1 MKQDP
6 ADGRTA
12 GGERTGGDAQ
22 TTGDERTGG
31 AEQDWADGHVARW
44 LPVLPDLDLDI
55 EGAVTRMQ
63 KLTVHLRRVREQ
75 ALGDLDLERQEFDT
89 LHKLAGRGGK
99 AAPSDLAADL
109 DLARA
114 SITGRLDTLERRG
127 FVRRTPSK
135 ADRRRVDVELTEEG
149 RRIWRSSMAAIGNEE
164 HRLFGVLSQE
174 ERARLSGMM
183 RQIMLLAERDGGAQW
198 TDCGPPRREDGSA
211 QDL

>member
-6 ADGRTA
+6 T
-12 GGERTGGDAQ
+12 GERTRG
-22 TTGDERTGG
+22 ERTSG
-31 AEQDWADGHVARW
+31 AERDWADGHVARW

-75 ALGDLDLERQEFDT
+75 SLGALDLERQEFDT
-89 LHKLAGRGGK
+89 LHKLAGRGGT

-127 FVRRTPSK
+127 FVRRTPSRT
-135 ADRRRVDVELTEEG
+135 DRRRVDVELTEEG
-149 RRIWRSSMAAIGNEE
+149 RRIWHSSMEAIGHEE
-164 HRLFGVLSQE
+164 HRLFGVLSKA
-174 ERARLSGMM
+174 ERTQLADMM
-183 RQIMLLAERDGGAQW
+183 RQIMLLAERDNGAQW
-198 TDCGPPRREDGSA
+198 TDCGPRGRAAPEAIGSA